1 MMSARPSKKS
11 EASKSRSHRG
21 EGRPGRGSR
30 GKEDESFIAS
40 FLIDEDVP
48 HSVARVLE
56 REGQVVRY
64 VADELGQSTPDG
76 AVAAYANDIC
86 ACVVTFNSR
95 DFKRLTNRRETK
107 LRKASCIFFSCAKVE
122 AARRAE
128 VAMSIILME
137 VNRPNDGGDRR
148 VFIEV
153 RNDKVIIL
161 R

>member
-1 MMSARPSKKS
+1 MCPTRWPQ
-11 EASKSRSHRG
+11 
-21 EGRPGRGSR
+21 
-30 GKEDESFIAS
+30 
-40 FLIDEDVP
+40 
-48 HSVARVLE
+48 

-107 LRKASCIFFSCAKVE
+107 LRKASCIFFSCAKVRLS
-122 AARRAE
+122 RRRDE
-128 VAMSIILME
+128 HHPDGGQE
-137 VNRPNDGGDRR
+137 DGGDRR

-153 RNDKVIIL
+153 WN
-161 R
+161 